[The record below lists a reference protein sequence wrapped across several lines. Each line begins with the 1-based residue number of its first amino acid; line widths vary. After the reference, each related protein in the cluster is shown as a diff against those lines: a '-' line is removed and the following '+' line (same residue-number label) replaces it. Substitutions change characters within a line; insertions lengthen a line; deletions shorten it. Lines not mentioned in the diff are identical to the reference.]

1 MSSTPWSGASTAA
14 AYASAQTTTAGGM
27 ALPELR
33 ASPAKWLTKSLHVG
47 SVGMYVSMSAEG
59 STEYPI
65 ERRHIASENAS
76 HPDGYSG
83 FWYSGATMGSCERLG
98 NSSRREDGPPNT
110 NLLPHAHAAA
120 KHIAKSINSAHPLRP
135 ACLRLGLPAR
145 HPPLSNSDIRWPS
158 FPRVSSSAAHAR
170 ASRSY
175 VDKEHRRRERLRL
188 PSEDMNTPCAPD
200 DRRTR
205 RGNTREGHCSVP

>member
-1 MSSTPWSGASTAA
+1 MSSTPWSGASTAV
-14 AYASAQTTTAGGM
+14 AYASTQATTAGGM

-59 STEYPI
+59 SPEYPI

-76 HPDGYSG
+76 HPDGNSG

-98 NSSRREDGPPNT
+98 NSSRGEDGPPNT
-110 NLLPHAHAAA
+110 KQIPHAHAAA

-135 ACLRLGLPAR
+135 VCLRLGPPAR
-145 HPPLSNSDIRWPS
+145 HPSLNSSDIRRPF
-158 FPRVSSSAAHAR
+158 FPRVSSRAAHAH
-170 ASRSY
+170 ASRS
-175 VDKEHRRRERLRL
+175 
-188 PSEDMNTPCAPD
+188 
-200 DRRTR
+200 
-205 RGNTREGHCSVP
+205 